1 VIRTLFCADTPV
13 FKLLVRNGS
22 LPCSLRGSLWQT
34 LLGTS
39 PFFDPH
45 YHRLVW
51 TAEDLKGVMKKQ
63 TALTVSDL
71 VEMFKPIAI
80 RTDGGKRDQFDVASY
95 LKPLDPTQSHELRF
109 EFPLSPQS
117 VDLFDDRSPRSEASP
132 SPSDQPRSAQAQL
145 DNFFDYAISFLRE
158 PPTFLMNA
166 AALASYGNDDVND
179 NEVADNNILLRTVN
193 TTTLLAIR
201 MMTILSKK
209 HHPKTDNHN
218 LKHMK
223 SVEFVIAVATIV
235 RVSVSRTE
243 TQMHA

>member
-1 VIRTLFCADTPV
+1 MASHLQTCAVSPLSSSLRTRKALLKHSVDRLDVSLVSDQGIASALLQHPKFAPLILSYLPLSDARSLSHVCSAWFASLTRADTPV

-51 TAEDLKGVMKKQ
+51 TAEDLKGIMKKQ

-132 SPSDQPRSAQAQL
+132 SPSDQH
-145 DNFFDYAISFLRE
+145 
-158 PPTFLMNA
+158 
-166 AALASYGNDDVND
+166 
-179 NEVADNNILLRTVN
+179 
-193 TTTLLAIR
+193 
-201 MMTILSKK
+201 K
-209 HHPKTDNHN
+209 HN
-218 LKHMK
+218 L
-223 SVEFVIAVATIV
+223 TI
-235 RVSVSRTE
+235 SSTMQFHFFE
-243 TQMHA
+243 NLQPFS